1 MQLFF
6 ADRAWRIVNRSI
18 FFLILIAALI
28 AATLAGGIGLGI
40 VQILNM
46 DGTSS
51 FRTLL
56 IFTELYTW
64 SAVAADLL
72 ISLVI
77 IFGLLRKKTG
87 YDMPTDSLM
96 MKIVNAAFQSAAL
109 TTTFAMSAAI
119 IYAIQW
125 DMSSAAVDI
134 TFLYSLPSLYTYSLL
149 WCLTTTEKV
158 RKEQISRSRVSRAS
172 RSDGTGGTNGYPTAS
187 RLDSIAG
194 RNPLRSHA
202 SAAASE
208 PATATSDSQLLG
220 KVDEEKDVAGM
231 GMFAWG
237 RDVLSDNTDFSD
249 VVRVPEASASA
260 DKLTLEQAKELRM
273 KVAVKERDNS
283 ESSFESVDS
292 IEMMPKKRNMSF
304 AEMLREG

>member
-1 MQLFF
+1 
-6 ADRAWRIVNRSI
+6 
-18 FFLILIAALI
+18 
-28 AATLAGGIGLGI
+28 
-40 VQILNM
+40 M

-51 FRTLL
+51 FTMLL

-77 IFGLLRKKTG
+77 IVGLLRKKTG
-87 YDMPTDSLM
+87 YDMPTDSLVM
-96 MKIVNAAFQSAAL
+96 WIVNAAFQSAAL

-134 TFLYSLPSLYTYSLL
+134 AFLYSLPSLYTYSLL

-158 RKEQISRSRVSRAS
+158 RKEQISRSRVTGGGYS
-172 RSDGTGGTNGYPTAS
+172 GTGGSGGYPTAS

-194 RNPLRSHA
+194 RHAIAAVGSHA
-202 SAAASE
+202 SAE
-208 PATATSDSQLLG
+208 PASDSQLER
-220 KVDEEKDVAGM
+220 VDEEKEG

-237 RDVLSDNTDFSD
+237 RDVLNDTDFSD
-249 VVRVPEASASA
+249 VVRAPEATF
-260 DKLTLEQAKELRM
+260 DNLGKKELRTNI
-273 KVAVKERDNS
+273 AVKEREDS
-283 ESSFESVDS
+283 GSSLDS
-292 IEMMPKKRNMSF
+292 IETLTGAPKRKNMSF
-304 AEMLREG
+304 AEMLREDREQVGSMPG